1 MSELLRKQIHD
12 WEYEKIKSNPRMY
25 GGDKGSPLI
34 MKAYIQEFHSGKKA
48 EQLADSV
55 YSILSTVNRVKNDLL
70 LKNPQFDFREKN
82 KPKTKKQKIGI
93 TSTDN
98 AQGLR

>member
-48 EQLADSV
+48 EQFVNFTRSFQPFHKHVSTFL
-55 YSILSTVNRVKNDLL
+55 TVNQAVKL
-70 LKNPQFDFREKN
+70 
-82 KPKTKKQKIGI
+82 
-93 TSTDN
+93 
-98 AQGLR
+98 